1 MIHRLHFLTVLREE
15 EAVLFEK
22 AGLPGRHLRLVVKRL
37 FCGHLFCKPLLEGI
51 LRKIATGES
60 PKLQV
65 EL

>member
-1 MIHRLHFLTVLREE
+1 MIHGLHFLTVLREG

-22 AGLPGRHLRLVVKRL
+22 ARLPGRHLRLGDKRL
-37 FCGHLFCKPLLEGI
+37 FCGHLFRKPLLEGI
-51 LRKIATGES
+51 LRKIAAGKS